1 MYNERVVAVLA
12 KSRVRFEAK
21 LGNVITLEEAIK
33 LEKEKVDK
41 LKASDN
47 YRY

>member
-1 MYNERVVAVLA
+1 MYNQKVVKILA

-33 LEKEKVDK
+33 LEKEKVEK
-41 LKASDN
+41 LIASDN